1 MKFKLYFL
9 SFLGFIFFYQISII
23 KSSTEFNTNSI
34 IKIFCIE
41 NVKSKMIKANL
52 TYQESFGNKVCDCYL
67 KNINNNIE
75 HEKAIFKCKND
86 VNKKLDSYL
95 KNKKI

>member
-9 SFLGFIFFYQISII
+9 FFFGLIFFYQISII
-23 KSSTEFNTNSI
+23 KSSPELYAKSI

-41 NVKSKMIKANL
+41 NVKSEMKRANL
-52 TYQESFGNKVCDCYL
+52 IYKKSFGDAVCDCYL

-75 HEKAIFKCKND
+75 HEKAISKCKND

-95 KNKKI
+95 KE

>member
-9 SFLGFIFFYQISII
+9 YFLGFILFNQILTI
-23 KSSTEFNTNSI
+23 KSSPELNTNSI

-41 NVKSKMIKANL
+41 NVKSEIKKANL
-52 TYQESFGNKVCDCYL
+52 IYTESFGNKVCDCYL

-75 HEKAIFKCKND
+75 HEKSIFKCKKD
-86 VNKKLDSYL
+86 AKKQLDL
-95 KNKKI
+95 HIKE

>member
-9 SFLGFIFFYQISII
+9 SFVGFIIFNQVLKT
-23 KSSTEFNTNSI
+23 KSSTELNTNSI

-41 NVKSKMIKANL
+41 NVKSEIRKANL
-52 TYQESFGNKVCDCYL
+52 IYTESFGNKVCDCYL

-75 HEKAIFKCKND
+75 HEKSILKCKED
-86 VNKKLDSYL
+86 VNKQLDSQI
-95 KNKKI
+95 NE